1 MKKLKGYIFSRPFMG
16 ERVPQNIQNL
26 VIRDFCKKNKYLY
39 LLSAA
44 EYSMK
49 NSDSVL
55 KSIIKDTK
63 GINGII
69 SYSLFQLPSDINIR
83 TRILKKIISKNIF
96 FVSAVE
102 QMIVKNNRDI
112 DFVNRLWQI
121 KEILN
126 HCPKEF

>member
-1 MKKLKGYIFSRPFMG
+1 MG